1 VSGEVEV
8 IGMDDI
14 KKLLTK
20 LTPKHAA
27 NLSKSLI
34 HGLAAVTAKEAKK
47 RVQKD
52 TGTLKKAIKAKR
64 KRSKP
69 GEPISDVVV
78 EHGNDVK
85 SDGFY
90 WRFVEFGTNGS
101 EKHSPTAAKPFLTPA
116 KLNTQAK
123 MPQIIDE
130 QFTKKLSAL
139 IKREQK
145 KKAKKT

>member
-14 KKLLTK
+14 KKLLTQ

-85 SDGFY
+85 NDGFY
-90 WRFVEFGTNGS
+90 WRFVEYGTKGS
-101 EKHSPTAAKPFLTPA
+101 EDHDATQAKPFLTPA
-116 KLNTQAK
+116 KTKTRAN
-123 MPQIIDE
+123 MPKIIDE